1 MEDAPEDAEEDPG
14 FEEWP
19 GWMHQKWAEE
29 HPEEGDP
36 A

>member
-1 MEDAPEDAEEDPG
+1 MEDAPEDPG

-29 HPEEGDP
+29 HPEEGENE
-36 A
+36 